1 MNDIVSSDFT
11 VPADHPSLAGHFPG
25 QPVVP
30 AVVLLDAVLAAIRKR
45 AAFVLQ
51 SIPAAKFL
59 QPVFP
64 DERIELRIQFNLLE
78 AATLRASFQGMRA
91 SSVVFEGSFIVSTPG
106 SVP

>member
-30 AVVLLDAVLAAIRKR
+30 AVVLLNAVLAAIQKR
-45 AAFVLQ
+45 ADFVLQ

-64 DERIELRIQFNLLE
+64 DERIELRIQFTSLE
-78 AATLRASFQGMRA
+78 PAKVRASFQGMRA
-91 SSVVFEGSFIVSTPG
+91 SSMAFEGSFIVSTPG